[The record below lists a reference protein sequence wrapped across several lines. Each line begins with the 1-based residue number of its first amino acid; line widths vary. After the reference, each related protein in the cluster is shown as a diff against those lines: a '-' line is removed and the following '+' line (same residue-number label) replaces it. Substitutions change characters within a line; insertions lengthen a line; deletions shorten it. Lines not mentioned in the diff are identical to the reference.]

1 MRNLLACFGCIT
13 LLSVAFPSAAEEH
26 VVAIRTYRFEPSEIR
41 IRVGDTVRWLN
52 MEKRTTHS
60 VLFGGSPS
68 LESERLF
75 PGDSWSRRF
84 DSPGTI
90 VYGCGPHPEMSGT
103 IEVTE

>member
-1 MRNLLACFGCIT
+1 MPNLLACLGCIT
-13 LLSVAFPSAAEEH
+13 MLSVAFPSAAEEH
-26 VVAIRTYRFEPSEIR
+26 VVSISTYRFEPSKIR

-52 MEKRTTHS
+52 MEKRTSHS
-60 VLFGGSPS
+60 VLFSAPDM
-68 LESERLF
+68 ESERLF
-75 PGDSWSRRF
+75 PGESWSRRF